1 MKSKSIVSD
10 RLLGSGHENQ
20 KTIKTM
26 SKKSIVMMALAIA
39 TLTVVACGKKEN
51 KEATKELERHD
62 HKKGEAHQLAYVC
75 PMDCEKGKTYD
86 AAGKCPV
93 CQMDLVNENLKKQT
107 KAIEDEEHGH
117 SHGEEGHG
125 H

>member
-1 MKSKSIVSD
+1 
-10 RLLGSGHENQ
+10 
-20 KTIKTM
+20 
-26 SKKSIVMMALAIA
+26 MALAIA
-39 TLTVVACGKKEN
+39 TLTVVSCEKKEN
-51 KEATKELERHD
+51 KETTIEKKTQENKKE
-62 HKKGEAHQLAYVC
+62 EAAKLAYVC
-75 PMDCEKGKTYD
+75 PMDCEKGKIYD
-86 AAGKCPV
+86 AAVKCPV